1 MSQVRNLAS
10 CEAAVESSEASLGKL
25 QVVVAQLQCTVL
37 YCTALYCTVLQ
48 VVVAQLQ
55 SQHQSVHTS
64 ADKIS
69 QVRWVLRCS
78 YQGLG

>member
-25 QVVVAQLQCTVL
+25 QVVVAQLQ
-37 YCTALYCTVLQ
+37 
-48 VVVAQLQ
+48 

-69 QVRWVLRCS
+69 QVRLVKC
-78 YQGLG
+78 

>member
-25 QVVVAQLQCTVL
+25 QVVVAQLQ
-37 YCTALYCTVLQ
+37 
-48 VVVAQLQ
+48 

-69 QVRWVLRCS
+69 QVRWVQGCS
-78 YQGLG
+78 YQGSG